1 MFSSE
6 SVNISPLL
14 VVNGMIVDDVD
25 SKEDPIDEDS
35 PSLYECL
42 EMVRRLRVLSNTQ
55 QPELHPFLMQL

>member
-1 MFSSE
+1 M
-6 SVNISPLL
+6 
-14 VVNGMIVDDVD
+14 VNGMIVDDVD

>member
-1 MFSSE
+1 MIYHI
-6 SVNISPLL
+6 VIL

-25 SKEDPIDEDS
+25 RREDPIDEDP

-55 QPELHPFLMQL
+55 